1 MHGII
6 VRAPQNSTIDE
17 HNVHVRLLYT
27 KFQRKT
33 LTLRI

>member
-17 HNVHVRLLYT
+17 HNVHIRLLYAE
-27 KFQRKT
+27 FQRKT
-33 LTLRI
+33 LKLCI